1 MPRFNRSILL
11 YNGTAGASMN
21 DTLIPLTVPALAEA
35 SKHLELIQTETQE
48 DFEEACKLSCE
59 SADALFV
66 AGGDGTVHTAVQVLS
81 GLDDPPVLGILP
93 SGTCNDFARTLSIPL
108 LLDEAAETLVDGE
121 IREIDTALINDSS
134 FLNFAGIGL
143 IADASMNIDPDLK
156 ERYGKLSY
164 FMSALQTMRQSAP
177 FHVHLEVDGVH
188 YTEEGEAVLVMN
200 GKSIGTHALPME
212 SISPSDGLLDV
223 FVIQAATLSAI
234 REWLSLG
241 KPEVSSE
248 DLEYI
253 THFQGQHIKIRTEEE
268 MEVDTDGEI
277 YLKTPLDIRL
287 QPKKLKMLVPRA
299 ATDSMPE

>member
-11 YNGTAGASMN
+11 YNGTAGASTN

-48 DFEEACKLSCE
+48 DFEEACKLSCQ

-108 LLDEAAETLVDGE
+108 LLDEAAETLVDGDVQ
-121 IREIDTALINDSS
+121 EIDTALINDSS

-188 YTEEGEAVLVMN
+188 YAEEGEAVLVMN

-223 FVIQAATLSAI
+223 FIIQAATLTAI

-241 KPEVSSE
+241 KPEVSPE

-253 THFQGQHIKIRTEEE
+253 THFQGQHIKIRTEQE

-299 ATDSMPE
+299 ASDSIPE

>member
-11 YNGTAGASMN
+11 YNGTAGASTN
-21 DTLIPLTVPALAEA
+21 DTLISLTVPALAGA
-35 SKHLELIQTETQE
+35 SKHLELIQTETKE
-48 DFEEACKLSCE
+48 DFEEACKLSCQ

-66 AGGDGTVHTAVQVLS
+66 AGGDGTVHTAVQVLAE
-81 GLDDPPVLGILP
+81 LEDPPLLGILP
-93 SGTCNDFARTLSIPL
+93 SGTCNDFARTLTIPL
-108 LLDEAAETLVDGE
+108 LLDEAAETLVDGD
-121 IREIDTALINDSS
+121 IQEIDTALINESS

-143 IADASMNIDPDLK
+143 VADASMNIDPDLK

-177 FHVHLEVDGVH
+177 FHVHLEIDGVH
-188 YTEEGEAVLVMN
+188 YSEKGEAVLVMN

-223 FVIQAATLSAI
+223 FIIQAATLTAI

-241 KPEVSSE
+241 RPEVSPE
-248 DLEYI
+248 ELEYI
-253 THFQGQHIKIRTEEE
+253 THYQGQHIKINTEEE
-268 MEVDTDGEI
+268 MQVDTDGEI

-287 QPKKLKMLVPRA
+287 QPKKLKMLVPKPTA
-299 ATDSMPE
+299 ESIPE

>member
-11 YNGTAGASMN
+11 YNGTAGASTN

-48 DFEEACKLSCE
+48 DFVEACKLSCR

-108 LLDEAAETLVDGE
+108 LLDEAAQTLADGDVQ
-121 IREIDTALINDSS
+121 EIDTALINDSS

-177 FHVHLEVDGVH
+177 FHVHLEIDGVH

-223 FVIQAATLSAI
+223 FIIQAATLAAI

-241 KPEVSSE
+241 KPEVSPE

-253 THFQGQHIKIRTEEE
+253 THFQGQHIKIRTEQE

-287 QPKKLKMLVPRA
+287 QPKKLKMLVPRG
-299 ATDSMPE
+299 TSDIIPE